1 MATADTPIAADELD
15 GLFRPFATDT
25 DGPCVLAVSGGSD
38 STALMVLFADWL
50 ARSGRA
56 AAAHAVVT
64 VDHCL
69 RAGSEE
75 EARSVGI
82 QAERLGFRHAVLT
95 WEGTKPDTAIQ
106 EAARRARYRLISDFM
121 RKMRTVSL
129 FAGHTRDDQAETL
142 LMRLARGSGVDGL
155 SAIAPRAP
163 LPDLATNNDGWAPH
177 ILRPLLG
184 VTKARLR
191 ATLEARHI
199 AWIEDPS
206 NARTEFERV
215 RLRAAR
221 AQLDAIGLTSGML
234 ALSATRLQRARV
246 ALEHVADSF
255 CAPGAGNIT
264 EDALGRIT
272 IDRRALRTAGE
283 EIAVRVLMRAI
294 RAAGGLDEPP
304 PNARLEAIAAACTS
318 ADTISQTLARAL
330 VAADQDSVVIER
342 EPGRDPLPVLRLAP
356 SETAVWDGRFRVS
369 SPPDFAGGTVEV
381 RALTEQGLLALRRA
395 DNAPPVAGN
404 CLRAAALVPALWAG
418 TVLAAVPALNFWGM
432 PDRRLRT
439 AFIGLSGKDRSG
451 P

>member
-15 GLFRPFATDT
+15 GLFRPFAADA
-25 DGPCVLAVSGGSD
+25 DNPCVLAVSGGSD

-64 VDHCL
+64 VDHGL
-69 RAGSEE
+69 RAGSAE

-95 WEGTKPDTAIQ
+95 WTGAKPDTAIQ
-106 EAARRARYRLISDFM
+106 EAARRARSRLISDFM
-121 RKMRTVSL
+121 REMRAVSL
-129 FAGHTRDDQAETL
+129 FTGHTRDDQAETL

-155 SAIAPRAP
+155 SAMAPRAP
-163 LPDLATNNDGWAPH
+163 LPVLDAGDEGWAPH

-184 VTKARLR
+184 VAKARLR
-191 ATLEARHI
+191 ATLESRRI
-199 AWIEDPS
+199 AWVEDPS

-215 RLRAAR
+215 RQRAAR
-221 AQLDAIGLTSGML
+221 AELDAIGLTSSML
-234 ALSATRLQRARV
+234 ARSATRLQRARA

-255 CAPGAGNIT
+255 CAPEAGNVT
-264 EDALGRIT
+264 ADALGRIT
-272 IDRRALRTAGE
+272 IDRRALQKAGE
-283 EIAVRVLMRAI
+283 EIAVRVLMRAV

-304 PNARLEAIAAACTS
+304 PYARLEAIAAAYTS
-318 ADTISQTLARAL
+318 ADTTSQTLARAL
-330 VAADQDSVVIER
+330 VTADQDGVVIER

-369 SPPDFAGGTVEV
+369 NPPDFAGGTVEV
-381 RALTEQGLLALRRA
+381 RALAEPGLLALRRS
-395 DNAPPVAGN
+395 DNAPPVAGR
-404 CLRAAALVPALWAG
+404 CVRAATLVPALWAG
-418 TVLAAVPALNFWGM
+418 TSLAAVPALNYWAT

-439 AFIGLSGKDRSG
+439 TFIGLSGKDRG
-451 P
+451 GT